1 MPHSVSAKKSLRQ
14 NQRRRLRNRSRR
26 SFLRTQLKKCETAL
40 AGGDVAAATAELIK
54 TAGALDRA
62 AANKLIHRN
71 MAARK
76 KSRLTK
82 RLNAMAGA
90 GSAE

>member
-26 SFLRTQLKKCETAL
+26 SFLRTQLEKCEAAL
-40 AGGDVAAATAELIK
+40 AGGDVAAATAELTQ
-54 TAGALDRA
+54 TARVLDRA
-62 AANKLIHRN
+62 AAQKIVHRN
-71 MAARK
+71 TAARK
-76 KSRLTK
+76 KSRLAK

-90 GSAE
+90 GQAE